1 MSLRREQEAAKGA
14 EGKKWMTFALQTCLD
29 AVGVLFA
36 CLFSPLGFLSV
47 FYLRPTELWHKRSP
61 DPSSD
66 SFDYAFQPTFLLQF
80 TSAF

>member
-1 MSLRREQEAAKGA
+1 MSRGEE
-14 EGKKWMTFALQTCLD
+14 WMTFAPQTCLD

-36 CLFSPLGFLSV
+36 CLFSLLVFWSV
-47 FYLRPTELWHKRSP
+47 FYLRTTELWHKRRP

-80 TSAF
+80 TSSF